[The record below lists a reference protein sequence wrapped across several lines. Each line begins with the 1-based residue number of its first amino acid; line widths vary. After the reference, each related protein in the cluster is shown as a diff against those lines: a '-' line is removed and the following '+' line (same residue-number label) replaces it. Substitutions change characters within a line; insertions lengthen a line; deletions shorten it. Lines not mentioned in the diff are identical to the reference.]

1 MDEASAPDPPAPE
14 QPAPEAAQPRGR
26 SVARRTLIG
35 TGIGVAALG
44 LLGAGMAFA
53 VEERILPG
61 RSKLHELLG
70 LNGEP
75 GRIPTATPGPEVS
88 GSFVSAARLG
98 ATCGWTV
105 SYPPGAKPGDALP
118 VLVAL
123 HGYGGDHRS
132 AFGNGL
138 GLDRFL
144 AQAVE
149 RGSRPFAVAS
159 VDGGNT
165 YWHRRSTGE
174 DAGAMVTDEFLPVLA
189 QAGLDTSKV
198 ALFGWSMGGYGALHL
213 GGLLGAARVASVVAE
228 SPAIW
233 HTAAEAAH
241 SAFDSPAD
249 FAENTPFGHEAALA
263 GIPLRVDCGTGDG
276 FCPNAQDYVAGL
288 HPRPA
293 GRFTPGGHNLDFW
306 RREAPAQLAFA
317 AAHFA

>member
-1 MDEASAPDPPAPE
+1 MDDASAPEPARPE
-14 QPAPEAAQPRGR
+14 TAKPRGR

-44 LLGAGMAFA
+44 LLGAGTAVA

-61 RSKLHELLG
+61 RSKLHQLLG
-70 LNGEP
+70 LNGP
-75 GRIPTATPGPEVS
+75 AGRIPSTVPGPTTS
-88 GSFVSAARLG
+88 GSFVSTARLG

-105 SYPPGAKPGDALP
+105 SYPPGSKPGDALP

-132 AFGNGL
+132 AFWAGL

-144 AQAVE
+144 AQTVE

-165 YWHRRSTGE
+165 YWHRRATGE
-174 DAGAMVTDEFLPVLA
+174 DAGAMVMDEFLPVLA
-189 QAGLDTSKV
+189 QAGLDTAKV
-198 ALFGWSMGGYGALHL
+198 ALLGWSMGGYGALHL
-213 GGLLGAARVASVVAE
+213 GGLLGSARVSSVVAE

-233 HTAAEAAH
+233 HTAKEAAH
-241 SAFDSPAD
+241 GAFDGAAD
-249 FAENTPFGHEAALA
+249 FNANTPFGREASLA
-263 GIPLRVDCGTGDG
+263 GIPLRVECGTGDG
-276 FCPNAQDYVAGL
+276 FCPNVEDYVAGL

-293 GRFTPGGHNLDFW
+293 GGFPPGGHNLDFW

>member
-1 MDEASAPDPPAPE
+1 MDDAPE
-14 QPAPEAAQPRGR
+14 PQPLTPEDRRPRRR

-44 LLGAGMAFA
+44 LLGAGAAFA

-70 LNGEP
+70 LDGQP
-75 GRIPTATPGPEVS
+75 GRIPSTTPGPEVS

-98 ATCGWTV
+98 TTCGWTV

-132 AFGNGL
+132 AFGTGL

-149 RGSRPFAVAS
+149 RGARPFAVAS

-174 DAGAMVTDEFLPVLA
+174 DAGAMVTDEFLLLLA
-189 QAGLDTSKV
+189 QAGLDTSKP

-213 GGLLGAARVASVVAE
+213 GGLLGAAQVSSVVAE

-241 SAFDSPAD
+241 SAFDGPAD
-249 FAENTPFGHEAALA
+249 FAANTPFGHEATLA
-263 GIPLRVDCGTGDG
+263 GIPVRVDCGTGDG
-276 FCPNAQDYVAGL
+276 FCQNAQDYVAGL
-288 HPRPA
+288 HPHPA
-293 GRFTPGGHNLDFW
+293 GGFPPGGHNFDFW

-317 AAHFA
+317 AAHFG

>member
-1 MDEASAPDPPAPE
+1 MDDAPAPK
-14 QPAPEAAQPRGR
+14 EARSR
-26 SVARRTLIG
+26 SVARRTVLG
-35 TGIGVAALG
+35 AGIGVATLAV
-44 LLGAGMAFA
+44 LGAGATFA

-61 RSKLHELLG
+61 RSKLHQLLG

-75 GRIPTATPGPEVS
+75 GRISSTAPGPTAT
-88 GSFVSAARLG
+88 GSFVSTARLG

-105 SYPPGAKPGDALP
+105 SYPPGSKPGDALP

-132 AFGNGL
+132 AFGTGL

-144 AQAVE
+144 AQSVQN
-149 RGSRPFAVAS
+149 GSRPFAVAS

-165 YWHRRSTGE
+165 YWHRRETGE
-174 DAGAMVTDEFLPVLA
+174 NAGAMVTDEFLTLLT

-198 ALFGWSMGGYGALHL
+198 GLFGWSMGGYGALHL
-213 GGLLGAARVASVVAE
+213 GGVLGDSRVASIVAE

-241 SAFDSPAD
+241 GAFDGATD
-249 FAENTPFGHEAALA
+249 FAANTPFGREAALT

-276 FCPNAQDYVAGL
+276 FCPNVQDYVAGL

-293 GRFTPGGHNLDFW
+293 GGFTPGGHNLDFW

-317 AAHFA
+317 AARFA